1 MRLIALVI
9 AYGLGKGRT
18 PRTVGRGEAEGDREI
33 QGHFREDRLAQ
44 NPVQGKLISICSS
57 TQSEE

>member
-1 MRLIALVI
+1 MDLIAIFI

-18 PRTVGRGEAEGDREI
+18 ASAMGRGEAEGDREI

-44 NPVQGKLISICSS
+44 NPV
-57 TQSEE
+57 